1 MSADQQIDKEKPYYG
16 GGEVNEF
23 IVAEEP
29 RKIQWFRS
37 TLAQILIVGFTS
49 FLAPGAYS
57 SLAAVGAG
65 GLANVNIGNASVAL
79 AYALI
84 VPSALCATGTLSKIG
99 PRYSLSLGAAGYVF
113 YAAAL
118 YQNSATGNQPFL
130 VAGAIICGATSG
142 IFWVSEA
149 AVTMLYSEPQYK
161 GRYLAIWQSLFQLAT
176 CIGGAINLG
185 LNIDLNEIG
194 GLKPKTFLVFVGLNA
209 IAPIVAL
216 LLSNPKQVQRKDRL
230 PVPAFPAEGFFREI
244 WLTIAELKNPRIIAC
259 CFLWSQS
266 LFIPSWTSTYLAVHF
281 SVRVRGL
288 TSLITPLLTIMTLG
302 LVGSILDLKS
312 LSVRVKLVMT
322 WGFLQVLGLGA
333 AIWLLV
339 RQVRQS
345 KEATVPTWDW
355 TSPGFAAAWVPYLFS
370 FAASWTSYGYF
381 YYMATYCFPRE
392 ASGARTTRIIATL
405 RSAESGAAAIAFG
418 INSINVP
425 LHHIGYINLAFIIV
439 CLFCG
444 AYVLQWIWTKDVR
457 GEFDEPDVVSEAPA
471 HLPRID

>member
-1 MSADQQIDKEKPYYG
+1 MSAEQHMDKEKPYG
-16 GGEVNEF
+16 GGEVDEL
-23 IVAEEP
+23 IVADEP
-29 RKIQWFRS
+29 RKIDCFRS
-37 TLAQILIVGFTS
+37 TLTQVLIVGFTS

-194 GLKPKTFLVFVGLNA
+194 GLKPKT
-209 IAPIVAL
+209 
-216 LLSNPKQVQRKDRL
+216 KDRL

-312 LSVRVKLVMT
+312 LSVRIKLVVT
-322 WGFLQVLGLGA
+322 WGFLQVLGLAA

-339 RQVRQS
+339 MQVRQS
-345 KEATVPTWDW
+345 RVATVPTWDW
-355 TSPGFAAAWVPYLFS
+355 TTPGFAAAWVPYLFS

-418 INSINVP
+418 INSINIP

-457 GEFDEPDVVSEAPA
+457 GEFDEPVISEAPA
-471 HLPRID
+471 HAPRVD

>member
-1 MSADQQIDKEKPYYG
+1 MSTDIQTEKEKHFNSD
-16 GGEVNEF
+16 VNELA
-23 IVAEEP
+23 IASEEP
-29 RKIQWFRS
+29 SAKVKWFRS
-37 TLAQILIVGFTS
+37 TLVQVLIVGMTS

-57 SLAAVGAG
+57 SLASVGAG

-84 VPSALCATGTLSKIG
+84 VPSALCATACLSTIG

-130 VAGAIICGATSG
+130 IVGAIICGATSG

-149 AVTMLYSEPQYK
+149 AVTLLYSEPQYK
-161 GRYLAIWQSLFQLAT
+161 GRHLAIWQSLFQLAT

-185 LNIDLNEIG
+185 LNIDLNETG

-209 IAPIVAL
+209 VAPLAAL
-216 LLSNPKQVQRKDRL
+216 LLSNPKQVQRRDRL
-230 PVPAFPAEGFFREI
+230 PVPAFPAEPFFKEV
-244 WLTIAELKNPRIIAC
+244 WLTILELRDPRIIAC

-288 TSLITPLLTIMTLG
+288 TSLITPLLTIITLG
-302 LVGSILDLKS
+302 LIGSILDIKS
-312 LSVRVKLVMT
+312 LTVRYKLVIT
-322 WGFLQVLGLGA
+322 WGFLQILGLGS

-339 RQVRQS
+339 MQVKQS
-345 KEATVPTWDW
+345 KELVVPTWDW
-355 TSPGFAAAWVPYLFS
+355 STPGFGAAWVPYLFS
-370 FAASWTSYGYF
+370 FAAFWTSYGFF

-425 LHHIGYINLAFIIV
+425 LHHIGYINVVFIIV

-444 AYVLQWIWTKDVR
+444 SYVLQWIWTQDKKGAYNEVVVLV
-457 GEFDEPDVVSEAPA
+457 EPVPA
-471 HLPRID
+471 AIH

>member
-1 MSADQQIDKEKPYYG
+1 MSKENQVEEEKHYG
-16 GGEVNEF
+16 SGVTELAIASEALTDN
-23 IVAEEP
+23 I
-29 RKIQWFRS
+29 KWFRS
-37 TLAQILIVGFTS
+37 TLVQVLVVGITS

-57 SLAAVGAG
+57 SLASVGAG

-84 VPSALCATGTLSKIG
+84 VPSALCATACLSKIG

-130 VAGAIICGATSG
+130 VVGAIICGATSG

-149 AVTMLYSEPQYK
+149 VITLLYSEPKYK
-161 GRYLAIWQSLFQLAT
+161 GRHLAIWQSLFQLAT

-185 LNIDLNEIG
+185 LNIDLNETG

-209 IAPIVAL
+209 IAPLAAL
-216 LLSNPKQVQRKDRL
+216 LLTDPKQVQRKDRL
-230 PVPAFPAEGFFREI
+230 PVPAFPAEPILKEV
-244 WLTIAELKNPRIIAC
+244 WLTIVELKDPRIIAC

-266 LFIPSWTSTYLAVHF
+266 LFIPSWTSTYLAIHF

-288 TSLITPLLTIMTLG
+288 TSLITPLLTILTLA
-302 LVGSILDLKS
+302 L
-312 LSVRVKLVMT
+312 
-322 WGFLQVLGLGA
+322 VLGLGS

-339 RQVRQS
+339 MQVRQS
-345 KEATVPTWDW
+345 KEAVVPTWDW
-355 TSPGFAAAWVPYLFS
+355 STPGFGAAWVPYLFS
-370 FAASWTSYGYF
+370 FAASWTTYGFF

-405 RSAESGAAAIAFG
+405 RPAESGSAAIAFG

-425 LHHIGYINLAFIIV
+425 LHHIGYINLVFIIV

-444 AYVLQWIWTKDVR
+444 YYVLQWIWK
-457 GEFDEPDVVSEAPA
+457 
-471 HLPRID
+471 